1 MKTTADK
8 KFWLLVGR
16 EFSKGSVKYLYLLSS
31 DRERRRMPYE
41 QFWVFAKG
49 NAVLNAQP
57 SDGSLRGIGIDL
69 NRLPRYK
76 RSKTG
81 VVQCGGLS
89 EALIVRQAQPQ
100 IRLYLNSD
108 TSCPT
113 YRPNLQASPEPR
125 EEYASQEYRKGV
137 QRPASTETGAE
148 ASTMALLFPDEE
160 VTYWVGRQ

>member
-1 MKTTADK
+1 MKTANK

-16 EFSKGSVKYLYLLSS
+16 EFSKGRVKFLYLLSS
-31 DRERRRMPYE
+31 ERERRKIPYE

-57 SDGSLRGIGIDL
+57 SDDSLRGIGIDL
-69 NRLPRYK
+69 NCLPRYK

-100 IRLYLNSD
+100 IRLYLNSS

-113 YRPNLQASPEPR
+113 YPSGSLTPPEPR
-125 EEYASQEYRKGV
+125 EDQEYRKGV

-148 ASTMALLFPDEE
+148 ASAIARLFPDEE
-160 VTYWVGRQ
+160 VTYWMGRQ